1 MYSDGVMKNQQ
12 DQTKPQITCEELT
25 HAGQDDEISDLFEM
39 ALDVIDK
46 SGLFNL
52 EGIKQRLPSYT
63 YYKDVKESLHP
74 DLFDAVI
81 EHAIKTANN

>member
-1 MYSDGVMKNQQ
+1 MNKQQ
-12 DQTKPQITCEELT
+12 DTKKPQITCEELT
-25 HAGQDDEISDLFEM
+25 HAGQDDDISDLFEM

-63 YYKDVKESLHP
+63 YYKDVKETLHP
-74 DLFDAVI
+74 LIFDAVI
-81 EHAIKTANN
+81 KHAIQQSNH

>member
-1 MYSDGVMKNQQ
+1 MATMKNQQ
-12 DQTKPQITCEELT
+12 DQTKPKIECEDLIY
-25 HAGQDDEISDLFEM
+25 AGQDDDISDLFEM

-81 EHAIKTANN
+81 QHAIQQSNK